1 MLLSV
6 IPECLYRESTP
17 FFVLT
22 GAIKYEGFLQSQNP
36 LHFFFVI
43 LSGAKNLLFLRIREV
58 DPSSLGR
65 ALLRV
70 TGMVIPECLYRES
83 TSLLLQEHEMSI
95 GASY

>member
-1 MLLSV
+1 MNNYILLPV
-6 IPECLYRESTP
+6 ILS
-17 FFVLT
+17 
-22 GAIKYEGFLQSQNP
+22 P
-36 LHFFFVI
+36 LRHYSFFVI

-70 TGMVIPECLYRES
+70 TGVVIPECLYRES